1 MKNIHAY
8 RLIGLL
14 SAGLVFSFPA
24 QAKTYAELLQN
35 VQQQQP
41 EQAALQS
48 YGELETTVS
57 QSADSWF
64 AGNANLVVAHEND
77 ALTGDLQKQKWHI
90 GAEMPLWL
98 PGQAQSQQNL
108 ARGLA
113 DLNSYQAWYLKW
125 QASGQLRDLVWQY
138 QESQVKADIAE
149 QSVAQAQQLNDLIA
163 TLVKVGE
170 KPKIDALLADKA
182 LLNAQA
188 QRLNLQSMLESN
200 RQQYQY
206 WTNTQELPSPL
217 TETIAKVDLQK
228 HPELNRLKAQLAVLG
243 AEYQT
248 AKATEKDNPTFS
260 FGGFQEED
268 KATSANN
275 SLYAQITYPL
285 GSSPLKKVET
295 AKQRTAFL
303 EKQAEVKRYQMVLE
317 NQLKKAK
324 QQISLAQQKLSLM
337 QQELQIATQ
346 TLQLATQAYKAG
358 ESNIQTLVNAQQDFL
373 NSKLQQSLTEIE
385 LNKAIAQH
393 NQIAGDSL

>member
-1 MKNIHAY
+1 MKNLHAY

-14 SAGLVFSFPA
+14 SAGLVFSLPA

-35 VQQQQP
+35 LQQQQP

-48 YGELETTVS
+48 YDELESTAS
-57 QSADSWF
+57 QSANSWF

-77 ALTGDLQKQKWHI
+77 ALSGDLQKQKWQI

-108 ARGLA
+108 AQGLA
-113 DLNSYQAWYLKW
+113 DLKSYQAWYLKW

-138 QESQVKADIAE
+138 QESQVKANIAE
-149 QSVAQAQQLNDLIA
+149 QSVAQVQQLNDLITA
-163 TLVKVGE
+163 LVKVGE
-170 KPKIDALLADKA
+170 KPKIDALLANKA

-188 QRLNLQSMLESN
+188 QRLSLQSSLQTN

-206 WTNTQELPSPL
+206 WTNGLDLPIPL
-217 TETIAKVDLQK
+217 TEDVTSVDLEK
-228 HPELNRLKAQLAVLG
+228 HPELNRLKAELAVLN
-243 AEYQT
+243 AEYQN
-248 AKATEKDNPTFS
+248 AKATQKDNPTFS

-268 KATSANN
+268 KTTSPNS

-295 AKQRTAFL
+295 AKQKTAFL

-324 QQISLAQQKLSLM
+324 QQISLAQQKLALM
-337 QQELQIATQ
+337 KQELQISTE

-358 ESNIQTLVNAQQDFL
+358 ESNIQTLVNAQQDYL
-373 NSKLQQSLTEIE
+373 NSKLQLALTEIE